1 MTYYFIYPILVED
14 MCTLRNRCDETH
26 YTNMTPGCMAQYGEL
41 YSFLFAGLRCSFHEQ
56 TGGACHT

>member
-1 MTYYFIYPILVED
+1 

-41 YSFLFAGLRCSFHEQ
+41 YSFLLLLACVVPSMSMLEARAIPKAYYEQ
-56 TGGACHT
+56 ILNSP